1 MYYYGAVQEKETL
14 QEILEGAGAV
24 FDGDSCTCPY
34 HMDSNPSAGIFVD
47 TQGHWRFRCFVCDLT
62 LDYYDISVRSGNIK
76 ENIMEPQPE
85 RTKYVYNS
93 YEEALGTYVNKY
105 EYGDSE
111 GRLLVT
117 KIRLQ
122 DMATGKKTYRMV
134 VPYYGGF
141 LRKGPPSPWP
151 LYNIPRLN
159 IGGKKGLVV
168 VEGEKCVDALR
179 ELGIPA
185 TTALSST
192 SVSQTDWSP
201 IYGRDVVIWPDNDK
215 VGYKY
220 ANAVERLLSPHCKV
234 TQVKPDSL
242 GLGEKEDAADYIE
255 RGNGSDA
262 IRAILREAS
271 KHTPA
276 QGVLQYIDGM
286 IDGSIRAVDWP
297 WPMLHRYSQALL
309 PGTITVLVG
318 VPGSSKSMM
327 LMEALAYWI
336 DNKVPVALHV
346 LEEDKEFHLLR
357 ALAQRAAMPKLTN
370 TEWVYAH
377 PNEARAAWA
386 EHSAYL
392 EEMGKHL
399 YAQPDKQVNL
409 NEIILWMTEQLDAG
423 CRIVAVDPITAAGR
437 DKDVWR
443 ADEEFILASKKLADQ
458 YKASLVFVT
467 HPVKADSAPYLGN
480 IMGGAA
486 WQRFVQN
493 VFWLE
498 KTQGIKDGV
507 LVDGR
512 MVLMNRLLTILKAR
526 NAEEMITGKIAFNMA
541 TTLKFNELGEFK
553 EYDI

>member
-1 MYYYGAVQEKETL
+1 
-14 QEILEGAGAV
+14 
-24 FDGDSCTCPY
+24 
-34 HMDSNPSAGIFVD
+34 
-47 TQGHWRFRCFVCDLT
+47 
-62 LDYYDISVRSGNIK
+62 
-76 ENIMEPQPE
+76 
-85 RTKYVYNS
+85 
-93 YEEALGTYVNKY
+93 
-105 EYGDSE
+105 
-111 GRLLVT
+111 
-117 KIRLQ
+117 
-122 DMATGKKTYRMV
+122 
-134 VPYYGGF
+134 
-141 LRKGPPSPWP
+141 
-151 LYNIPRLN
+151 
-159 IGGKKGLVV
+159 
-168 VEGEKCVDALR
+168 
-179 ELGIPA
+179 
-185 TTALSST
+185 
-192 SVSQTDWSP
+192 
-201 IYGRDVVIWPDNDK
+201 
-215 VGYKY
+215 
-220 ANAVERLLSPHCKV
+220 VERLLSPHCKV